1 MTQETVRDRI
11 VFGSTPQFGESSTDY
26 RERMALL
33 QSEALKRRQEEL
45 HEQSSPLNTPSDRI
59 RIWERL
65 HQLELPRNPSHAL
78 IPIIA
83 TNTGLSTEEVRAEQR
98 LRATPPAAP
107 TPTIQAPALPD
118 PAV

>member
-1 MTQETVRDRI
+1 MTQENLRDRI
-11 VFGSTPQFGESSTDY
+11 VFGSMPQFGESTSDY

-33 QSEALKRRQEEL
+33 QSEALKRRQQEL

-65 HQLELPRNPSHAL
+65 HQLELPRSPSHAL
-78 IPIIA
+78 IAIIA
-83 TNTGLSTEEVRAEQR
+83 TNTGLSTEDVHAEQR
-98 LRATPPAAP
+98 MRAAPPAAP
-107 TPTIQAPALPD
+107 APLAVPD